1 MKNISNLFQLT
12 EKDKDQYKKLIDK
25 IDLDTSDDVIG
36 MLNTKVDRLIASD
49 QLNDIEVDLIK
60 NVSVLVSIYQTYP
73 DLTDSIRKRI
83 LFAISYFCDEDDDIP
98 DIVPEIGYLDD
109 AVIARWVIES
119 ISKDLPE
126 VSIASVSYTHLTLPT
141 ILLV

>member
-25 IDLDTSDDVIG
+25 IDLNTSDEVIS
-36 MLNTKVDRLIASD
+36 MLNAKLDRLIASE

-109 AVIARWVIES
+109 AVIARWVIDS

-126 VSIASVSYTHLTLPT
+126 VSIA
-141 ILLV
+141 

>member
-25 IDLDTSDDVIG
+25 IDLDTSDDVIS
-36 MLNTKVDRLIASD
+36 MLNAKLDRLISSD

-83 LFAISYFCDEDDDIP
+83 LFAISYFCDENDDIP

-126 VSIASVSYTHLTLPT
+126 VSIA
-141 ILLV
+141 

>member
-25 IDLDTSDDVIG
+25 IDLDTSDDVIS
-36 MLNTKVDRLIASD
+36 MLNAKLDRLIASD

-126 VSIASVSYTHLTLPT
+126 VSIA
-141 ILLV
+141 

>member
-25 IDLDTSDDVIG
+25 IDLNTSDEVIS
-36 MLNTKVDRLIASD
+36 MLNAKLDRLISSE

-83 LFAISYFCDEDDDIP
+83 LFAISYFCDENDDIP

-126 VSIASVSYTHLTLPT
+126 VSIA
-141 ILLV
+141 